1 MATENRARPIRMV
14 FRVNE
19 YERDII
25 HKRMALANTKK
36 QSAFLRKMACDG
48 NIICVNYSQLSN
60 ICKEIGRI
68 GANINQIAKRV
79 NSTSNIYKE
88 DIAELKNRQEQLFG
102 LLNDMGEKI
111 L

>member
-25 HKRMALANTKK
+25 HKRMALINTKK

-48 NIICVNYSQLSN
+48 NIICVNYSQLNN
-60 ICKEIGRI
+60 ICNEVGRI

-88 DIAELKNRQEQLFG
+88 DIDEIKNEQVRLYN
-102 LLNDMGEKI
+102 LLNAMEEKI

>member
-25 HKRMALANTKK
+25 HKRMALINTKK

-48 NIICVNYSQLSN
+48 NIICVDYSHLN
-60 ICKEIGRI
+60 DIYREIGTI
-68 GANINQIAKRV
+68 SVNINQIAKRV

-88 DIAELKNRQEQLFG
+88 DIEELKNKLARLHE
-102 LLNDMGEKI
+102 LLNEMDEKI